1 MNNNVIINPISVG
14 SEAFDTYIDVADAP
28 NVAEIKSSGNFIG
41 ANTIEVELYEIHSEI
56 YSKIFKCQLINRN
69 YKSSFQLCE

>member
-1 MNNNVIINPISVG
+1 MNNNVIINPISMG

-41 ANTIEVELYEIHSEI
+41 ANTIEVNLQR
-56 YSKIFKCQLINRN
+56 FKDST
-69 YKSSFQLCE
+69 SSLFLPRIMNP